1 MRVICPVWVFP
12 DSVSVTMRAQ
22 NAGINTM
29 DELKIHNSQTG
40 RKETFV
46 PLEEGRVRM
55 YVCGMT
61 VYDYCH
67 LGHARVMVVFDVV
80 SRYLRHVGYE
90 VTYVRN
96 ITDVDDKI
104 IRRANENGE
113 DINALTGRFISIM
126 HEDAAALGVLEP
138 DLEPRATTSMDAIIA
153 MIATL
158 VDKGYAYQGDN
169 GDVYYAVNRFAN
181 YGRLSGK
188 KLDELRAGE
197 RVEVDTAKQD
207 PLDFVLW
214 KPAKPGEPSWKSP
227 WGNGRPGWHI
237 ECSAMSTQ
245 CLGNHFD
252 IHGGGMDLKFP
263 HHENEIAQ
271 SEAATGEPFVN
282 LWMHNGFVK
291 VDEEKMSKSLGNF
304 FTVREI
310 LKNYRAEEVRYFI
323 LASHYRSP
331 LNYAQ
336 ANLDNSKAALTRLY
350 TALRGLSP
358 VNCPADNNYVQA
370 FHTAMNDDFN
380 TPEAI
385 AVLFEITRD
394 INRIRESDR
403 NRAHELAGC
412 LVALGA
418 VLGLLQGNP
427 ESYLRGGSKLQ
438 QESADHLS
446 DAAIEAMIRQRIQA
460 RADKDWAEA
469 DRIRD
474 SLESGGIVLEDGAA
488 GTTWRRK

>member
-1 MRVICPVWVFP
+1 MH
-12 DSVSVTMRAQ
+12 
-22 NAGINTM
+22 
-29 DELKIHNSQTG
+29 ELKIHNSQTG

-46 PLEEGRVRM
+46 PLEAGKVRM

-67 LGHARVMVVFDVV
+67 LGHARVMVVFDIVT
-80 SRYLRHVGYE
+80 RYLRHVGYE

-96 ITDVDDKI
+96 ITDIDDKI
-104 IRRANENGE
+104 IQRANESGE
-113 DINALTGRFISIM
+113 DIDVLTGRFIRVM

-138 DLEPRATTSMDAIIA
+138 DLEPRATTSMDDIIA
-153 MIATL
+153 MIDTL
-158 VDKGYAYQGDN
+158 VDKDYAYQGVN
-169 GDVYYAVNRFAN
+169 GDVYYAVSRFKN

-188 KLDELRAGE
+188 KLDELRIGE
-197 RVEVDTAKQD
+197 RVDVDAAKQD

-214 KPAKPGEPSWKSP
+214 KSAKPGEPSWASP

-237 ECSAMSTQ
+237 ECSAMSTH

-310 LKNYRAEEVRYFI
+310 LKTFRPEEVRYFI

-331 LNYAQ
+331 LNYTRE
-336 ANLDNSKAALTRLY
+336 NLDNSKAALTRLY

-358 VNCPADNNYVQA
+358 VTGNAGNEYIQS
-370 FHTAMNDDFN
+370 FHAAMSDDFN

-385 AVLFEITRD
+385 AVLFEITRE
-394 INRIRESDR
+394 INRNRETDSS
-403 NRAHELAGC
+403 RANELAGC
-412 LVALGA
+412 LVTLGT
-418 VLGLLQGNP
+418 VLGLLQDDP
-427 ESYLRGGSKLQ
+427 EVYLRGTGGNQ
-438 QESADHLS
+438 QHSTDHLS
-446 DAAIEAMIRQRIQA
+446 DAAIDAMLQQRLQA
-460 RADKDWAEA
+460 RADQDWPTA

-474 SLESGGIVLEDGAA
+474 SLESRGIVLEDGAS